1 MRSEK
6 SGVRGMKTDSDIVS
20 NFRIKGTLTWEKL
33 LEYLP
38 VMIFTNLSTLL
49 LLSVDGIIVGNFVSS
64 EALASVNILVP
75 VINFIGVISGLIA
88 SGSSVCLSKSIGKND
103 TENLDHFKHT
113 MLLLMIVSS
122 VFVAVVQLPLF
133 TILIKSYHLSGEMNK
148 LTWQYAIGMMVAMP
162 IGLITTMGTYQLQVV
177 GRMKVLM
184 WLTVIE
190 GVVNLAL
197 DLLFI
202 VPLKMG
208 VAGAG
213 FGTAGANLVRCTITV
228 LYLARK
234 TDIYKYKGAKVR
246 SKDVKDILGNGVPE
260 FSHQAM
266 SAFQDYF
273 FVMIILSM
281 FGESGGVIKGAC
293 VLAANIATVF
303 ISGVQSSMRSLIGI
317 KSGSQDKAGLNLLML
332 QGLKIVIGLTLI
344 VTAVMEIIPSVMYS
358 IQGVKNIPQG
368 GLFSLRI
375 RAFAF
380 VFTGLCTILR
390 LYLSN
395 RGDTKVVTT
404 LVVIGN
410 AALPAFAFL
419 FSRFLPAPWIWLSYA
434 VTHFLIAL
442 FSFLRYRHWV
452 GKDKSEAESD
462 AHVLYLS
469 VEPKEAVEAS
479 REIRNYAFENRI
491 DEKTAWRVALCM
503 EEMAAYAVE
512 SQDKKEVLIQIMV
525 RFKDDGAVFS
535 MMDDGRCIALDKDVE
550 KKELMIDNYSL
561 LMKLCKT
568 CEYQYILGMNFTVFT
583 F

>member
-1 MRSEK
+1 MLSEK
-6 SGVRGMKTDSDIVS
+6 SGVMGMRSDSDVTN

-49 LLSVDGIIVGNFVSS
+49 LLSVDGIVVGNFVSS

-75 VINFIGVISGLIA
+75 VINFIGVISILIA

-162 IGLITTMGTYQLQVV
+162 IGLISSMGTYQLQVV

-246 SKDVKDILGNGVPE
+246 SKDVKDILVNGVPE

-332 QGLKIVIGLTLI
+332 QGLKIVIGLTLV
-344 VTAVMEIIPSVMYS
+344 VTAVMEVIPSVMYS
-358 IQGVKNIPQG
+358 IQGVKSIPHG
-368 GLFSLRI
+368 GLASLRI
-375 RAFAF
+375 RSLAF
-380 VFTGLCTILR
+380 VFTGLCTVLR

-395 RGDTKVVTT
+395 RGDTKIVTT
-404 LVVIGN
+404 LVIVGN

-452 GKDKSEAESD
+452 GKDKLELYD

-479 REIRNYAFENRI
+479 REIRNYAFENGI

-512 SQDKKEVLIQIMV
+512 SQNKKEVLIQIVV
-525 RFKDDGAVFS
+525 RFKNDGAVFS
-535 MMDDGRCIALDKDVE
+535 MMDDGRCIALDKNVQT
-550 KKELMIDNYSL
+550 KERMIDNYSL

-568 CEYQYILGMNFTVFT
+568 CDYQHILGMNFTVFT

>member
-1 MRSEK
+1 MLSEK
-6 SGVRGMKTDSDIVS
+6 SGVMGMRSDSDVTN

-49 LLSVDGIIVGNFVSS
+49 LLSVDGIVVGNFVSS

-75 VINFIGVISGLIA
+75 VINFIGVISILIA

-162 IGLITTMGTYQLQVV
+162 IGLISSMGTYQLQVV

-246 SKDVKDILGNGVPE
+246 SKDVKDILVNGVPE

-332 QGLKIVIGLTLI
+332 QGLKIVIGLTLV
-344 VTAVMEIIPSVMYS
+344 VTAVMEVIPSVMYS
-358 IQGVKNIPQG
+358 IQGVKSIPHG
-368 GLFSLRI
+368 GLASLRI
-375 RAFAF
+375 RSLAF
-380 VFTGLCTILR
+380 VFTGLCTVLR

-395 RGDTKVVTT
+395 RGDTKIVTT
-404 LVVIGN
+404 LVIVGN

-442 FSFLRYRHWV
+442 FSFLRYRRWV
-452 GKDKSEAESD
+452 GKDKLELYD

-479 REIRNYAFENRI
+479 REIRNYAFENGI

-512 SQDKKEVLIQIMV
+512 SQNKKEVLIQIVV
-525 RFKDDGAVFS
+525 RFKNDGAVFS
-535 MMDDGRCIALDKDVE
+535 MMDDGRCIALDKNVQT
-550 KKELMIDNYSL
+550 KERMVDNYSL

-568 CEYQYILGMNFTVFT
+568 CDYQHILGMNFTVFT

>member
-1 MRSEK
+1 MLSEK
-6 SGVRGMKTDSDIVS
+6 SGVMGMRSDSDVTN

-49 LLSVDGIIVGNFVSS
+49 LLSVDGIVVGNFVSS

-75 VINFIGVISGLIA
+75 VINFIGVISILIA

-162 IGLITTMGTYQLQVV
+162 IGLISSMGTYQLQVV

-246 SKDVKDILGNGVPE
+246 SKDVKDILVNGVPE

-332 QGLKIVIGLTLI
+332 QGLKIVIGLTLV
-344 VTAVMEIIPSVMYS
+344 VTAVMEVIPSVMYS
-358 IQGVKNIPQG
+358 IQGVKSIPHG
-368 GLFSLRI
+368 GLASLRI
-375 RAFAF
+375 RSLAF
-380 VFTGLCTILR
+380 VFTGLCTVLR

-395 RGDTKVVTT
+395 RGDTRVVTT
-404 LVVIGN
+404 LVIVGN

-452 GKDKSEAESD
+452 GKDKLELYD

-479 REIRNYAFENRI
+479 REIRNYAFENGI

-512 SQDKKEVLIQIMV
+512 SQNKKEVLIQIVV
-525 RFKDDGAVFS
+525 RFKNDGAVFS
-535 MMDDGRCIALDKDVE
+535 MMDDGRCIALDKNVQT
-550 KKELMIDNYSL
+550 KERMIDNYSL

-568 CEYQYILGMNFTVFT
+568 CDYQHILGMNFTVFT